1 MNSLKA
7 RTVSSLITAV
17 VSVSETAWGRVL
29 LSAWMNESVLAVLR
43 RSLPL
48 SGHVQGSREVTW
60 SRKLSSGQELPWA
73 GISNQVI
80 PDGFT
85 GLGPEVSLNIP
96 RVWISQL
103 HLEDKGGLP
112 HPHPTLFHLSSFH
125 MDFETSLQVG
135 EGWGLTQTEVAAF
148 SQHNYP
154 HLRWFRRPLFS

>member
-7 RTVSSLITAV
+7 RTVFLLITAV
-17 VSVSETAWGRVL
+17 VSVSNTAWDRVL

-43 RSLPL
+43 QSMPS

-85 GLGPEVSLNIP
+85 GLGPEVSLNVPGSGYHSSVLRIKEIFLIP
-96 RVWISQL
+96 TPPCPISFFPHGLWDIPTGWIGSGSNADRGCCLLTTQPPTSQ
-103 HLEDKGGLP
+103 
-112 HPHPTLFHLSSFH
+112 
-125 MDFETSLQVG
+125 MI
-135 EGWGLTQTEVAAF
+135 
-148 SQHNYP
+148 
-154 HLRWFRRPLFS
+154 